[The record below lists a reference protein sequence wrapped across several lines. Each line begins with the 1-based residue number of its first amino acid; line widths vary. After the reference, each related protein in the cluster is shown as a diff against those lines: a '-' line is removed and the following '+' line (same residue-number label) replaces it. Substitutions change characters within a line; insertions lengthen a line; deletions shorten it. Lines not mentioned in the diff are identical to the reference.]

1 MRLVFLTHNY
11 PRHPD
16 DVAGAFLHPL
26 AAALVGLGHDV
37 SVIAPSDHGQGGE
50 QVMDGVRVRRVRYAS
65 PSRERY
71 AYTGA
76 MQSAT
81 RSPGGLAALYGLWR
95 AMRRGVRE
103 AAGDRKK
110 TVVHAHW
117 WIPAGLAAPP
127 ELPLVLTLHGTDGA
141 LLERSA
147 LARSLARPV
156 LRRSAVLTTV
166 STALAGTASRTASLE
181 LARIRVQ
188 PMPVVTRGWDWSRGG
203 GGCVVIARLTAQKR
217 VGLLLEAVAMLR
229 ATGRDLPCT
238 IIGDGPERAAL
249 EHLAQ
254 ALKVADL
261 VHFAGE
267 LPFAGVLAHLMRADV
282 SALPARGEGFGLA
295 AVEALMAGVPVVAC
309 DDGGGL
315 LDVVP
320 RDGAGRLVPPEASS
334 IAAALRELLEDPA
347 ARASARRVGET
358 WRATLMPAAV
368 AARFAVWYAEAA
380 RA

>member
-1 MRLVFLTHNY
+1 MRVVFLTHNY
-11 PRHPD
+11 PRHPGD
-16 DVAGAFLHPL
+16 IAGAFLHPL
-26 AAALVGLGHDV
+26 AVAVVGLGHEV
-37 SVIAPSDHGQGGE
+37 TVIAPSDHGQGGE

-76 MQSAT
+76 MQSAM

-95 AMRRGVRE
+95 ALRRGVRD
-103 AAGDRKK
+103 ATGDQKE

-117 WIPAGLAAPP
+117 WIPAGLAAPK
-127 ELPLVLTLHGTDGA
+127 ELPMVLTLHGTDGA

-166 STALAGTASRTASLE
+166 STALAGTASRTAGLE
-181 LARIRVQ
+181 LARILVQ

-203 GGCVVIARLTAQKR
+203 GGCVVIARLSAQKR
-217 VGLLLEAVAMLR
+217 VGLLLEAVATLR
-229 ATGRDLPCT
+229 AAGRDLFCT

-249 EHLAQ
+249 ERLAQ

-261 VHFAGE
+261 VHFTGE
-267 LPFAGVLAHLMRADV
+267 LPFAGVLGHLMRADV

-334 IAAALRELLEDPA
+334 IAAALRELLDDPA